1 MKNANNRK
9 NRRLQILRRQ
19 LTAASGPFNKV
30 LIANRGEIAIRVAR
44 AAAGLNIQTA
54 SIYAKEDALSLHT
67 RQTTESYEVSTTKD
81 NASPVDAYL
90 DIEAIITIAKS
101 CGADAI
107 HPGYGF
113 LSENANFVKR
123 CEEENIKFIGP
134 SSATIALFGSKVAAR
149 KLAQSCDVPVVPGSK
164 DVFSSG
170 EAVRDFIN
178 SSDNPV
184 SYPVM

>member
-1 MKNANNRK
+1 MVK
-9 NRRLQILRRQ
+9 LH
-19 LTAASGPFNKV
+19 
-30 LIANRGEIAIRVAR
+30 IRVAR

-67 RQTTESYEVSTTKD
+67 RQTTESYEVSTTKE

-113 LSENANFVKR
+113 LSENA
-123 CEEENIKFIGP
+123 KFCQ
-134 SSATIALFGSKVAAR
+134 AL
-149 KLAQSCDVPVVPGSK
+149 
-164 DVFSSG
+164 
-170 EAVRDFIN
+170 
-178 SSDNPV
+178 
-184 SYPVM
+184 